1 MKKEAKDLALDREAA
16 RSKLEKRWPNHA
28 ELRKTIARGV
38 ECRFLVIT
46 DGYVP
51 ASCCLIATT
60 PGMGF
65 PIGTVWYA
73 LRESSTV
80 CEILTSYVEP
90 WARRLG
96 VRTAL
101 HRSLIVGYPTVK
113 TIVTDSSLSKA
124 SRKWMKSKGYK
135 KSAAGWRL
143 DVKRKER

>member
-1 MKKEAKDLALDREAA
+1 MKKAK
-16 RSKLEKRWPNHA
+16 RSKIEKRWPNYA

-38 ECRFLVIT
+38 ECRFLEVT
-46 DGYVP
+46 DGYIP
-51 ASCCLIATT
+51 ASRCLIATT
-60 PGMGF
+60 PDMGF
-65 PIGTVWYA
+65 PIGTVWYS

-96 VRTAL
+96 VRSAL
-101 HRSLIVGYPTVK
+101 HRSLIDGYPTVK
-113 TIVTDSSLSKA
+113 TIFTDSALSKA

-143 DVKRKER
+143 EIERSKT